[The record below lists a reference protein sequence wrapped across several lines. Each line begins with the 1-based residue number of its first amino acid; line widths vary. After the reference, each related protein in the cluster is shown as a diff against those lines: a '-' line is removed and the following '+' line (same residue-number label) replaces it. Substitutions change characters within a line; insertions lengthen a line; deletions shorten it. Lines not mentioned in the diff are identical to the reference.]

1 MIRQVAIL
9 KNWNIMANFFSK
21 IRIVCKSTYYTFILF
36 LPNELS
42 PLRVRYYNARG
53 CKIHKRV
60 SIASNVHIKGT
71 FEMGEGSSI
80 AQNCSISG
88 ESAGVFI
95 GKNVMI
101 APNVVIVAFNHGYAD
116 DLLPMALQSFT
127 EAPIYIED
135 DVWIASNCTIV
146 KGIRIGKGSIIGANS
161 FVNKDVPPF
170 SIMGGVPAKLL
181 RSRVPQ

>member
-1 MIRQVAIL
+1 
-9 KNWNIMANFFSK
+9 MANLFGK
-21 IRIVCKSTYYTFILF
+21 IRIACKGVYYTFILF
-36 LPNELS
+36 LPNEFSLF
-42 PLRVRYYNARG
+42 RVRYYNARG

-60 SIASNVHIKGT
+60 SIASNVRIKGL
-71 FEMGEGSSI
+71 FEMDEGSSI

-116 DLLPMALQSFT
+116 DTSPMALQSYS

-135 DVWIASNCTIV
+135 DVWISSNCTIA

-181 RSRVPQ
+181 RSRFPQ